1 MSRREDAA
9 RPIISTGRF
18 FGVETYHAGADD
30 ADFALD
36 AAPQRDVGVIVS
48 RVCDL
53 ADSRRVLQAH
63 HAARGDEEADQEGQD
78 HAGFPPLV
86 LDLDLR
92 EFRDGKEEDDEVEE
106 DVDAAVDVDCELE
119 VVAIALVLAVPLLP
133 EIVKL

>member
-1 MSRREDAA
+1 MQRVHHLDGTFLVWR
-9 RPIISTGRF
+9 
-18 FGVETYHAGADD
+18 TYHAGADD

-53 ADSRRVLQAH
+53 ADSRRVLQSH

-78 HAGFPPLV
+78 NARFPPLV

-92 EFRDGKEEDDEVEE
+92 EFRDRKEEDDEIEE

-119 VVAIALVLAVPLLP
+119 VVAVALVLAVPLLP
-133 EIVKL
+133 EIMKL